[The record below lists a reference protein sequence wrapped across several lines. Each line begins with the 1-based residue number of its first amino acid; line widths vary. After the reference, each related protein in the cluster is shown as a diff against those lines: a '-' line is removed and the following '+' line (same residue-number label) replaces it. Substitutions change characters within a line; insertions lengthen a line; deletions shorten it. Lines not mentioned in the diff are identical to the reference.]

1 MDRTETSTFGLAETD
16 RAVNGSVAIDNSA
29 ADGESPTNEKA
40 LMIENMELV
49 EPRKTMHIPNHLLE
63 TKTFAKVGQ
72 NAFIHTKPSVIHFEG
87 FEVGEKQTRKLVLL
101 NASSDILRM
110 HIIPPQS
117 RHFYIRYTKP
127 ARMVAGMTLECLV
140 EFTPDE
146 WRYYYDCIRIHC
158 PGEENIVV
166 PIHGYPIMSTKEFPR
181 NYTFQSIPVGHRL
194 SKAFP
199 LKCMAPIDFEF
210 SFKYI
215 QPHPAFLIEPLSGIV
230 PANGQVEITVIFA
243 PFEFQTASMKVELT
257 ISQFNSRGIVCT
269 FTGSSRPGLLKTKT
283 MSSVQSE
290 VLDPRCFS
298 PLDRSRTNKN
308 IKRSLKTKTSSAP
321 PQMMALEKNGV
332 RFPAVIDTPYHVGKV
347 LMQEPG
353 KVKVNEM
360 RQNLLAKKASNDSS
374 RQMKEAVFESA
385 VRQAVYEERQNQLR
399 WQVRLGEDP
408 LSGQARYNILEDRA
422 AALNHYRLKVR
433 GDPVP
438 EDEYERLR
446 SMCTYKRTLREYN
459 LLASSDAQFDT
470 YTNDMWAVRHAALNK
485 FVQAART
492 IIVRLR
498 AIWKL
503 NSLRKDMVEWSRQK
517 YEERSSVNTR
527 QKMESLDVKE
537 GFEETPNFRAN
548 KIQKFKF
555 PTYVPPNVKDD
566 MAPDALGNVPFKP
579 TEIVVKRDVPFFNLK
594 VPHQYKLQGYQPH
607 SVHLASSGYVPTHRV
622 RQLRTGAEDEVINL
636 QADQTPLCVNI
647 DAATLEKDENMSAA
661 RATMAFTPRPPTA
674 TTIVDE
680 VSAAPRDVGLRH
692 EAVALTPPD
701 ALFKSVE
708 YPSLHI
714 MNPAPGLQVFQAPMP
729 YAEVDVDYHLCPL
742 PRYPR
747 SDHRADASSGTSHHA
762 GTQRRFLDREDTIR
776 GIMSWRKFPSQG
788 LTSLSNTPTLTNVWV
803 PRWDNCFSTDLL
815 PMDGPPLFDQL
826 DPEDAEN
833 CVEEELEG
841 RDEGGQVCLKPEM
854 VNVQFT
860 LIDPSSPSQ
869 DPKQPGDLFPYGN
882 RMPSTSIPVGA
893 HGPVPRE
900 RREEE
905 LDYFLTKKYNR
916 LGSKVT
922 STMTALNTMLTDTE
936 LALK

>member
-1 MDRTETSTFGLAETD
+1 MPTVFEQTD
-16 RAVNGSVAIDNSA
+16 RAVNGSAAHANSA
-29 ADGESPTNEKA
+29 TDGESPTNDKA

-49 EPRKTMHIPNHLLE
+49 EPKKTVHVPNHLLE

-72 NAFIHTKPSVIHFEG
+72 NALIHTKPSVIHFEG

-158 PGEENIVV
+158 PGEENIIV

-181 NYTFQSIPVGHRL
+181 HYTFQSIPVGHRL

-199 LKCMAPIDFEF
+199 LRCMAPIDFEF

-257 ISQFNSRGIVCT
+257 ISQFNSKGIVCV

-283 MSSVQSE
+283 MSSVKSE

-298 PLDRSRTNKN
+298 PLDRA
-308 IKRSLKTKTSSAP
+308 RSKKGMKQPVKTKASSAP
-321 PQMMALEKNGV
+321 PQLMALEKNGV
-332 RFPAVIDTPYHVGKV
+332 RFPGVINTPYHVGKV

-360 RQNLLAKKASNDSS
+360 RQNLLAKKSSKDSS

-385 VRQAVYEERQNQLR
+385 VRQSVYEERQNQLR
-399 WQVRLGEDP
+399 WQVKLGEDP
-408 LSGQARYNILEDRA
+408 LSGQARYKILEDRA
-422 AALNHYRLKVR
+422 AALSHYQLQVR

-446 SMCTYKRTLREYN
+446 SVGTYKRTLREYDS
-459 LLASSDAQFDT
+459 LASSDAQFDT
-470 YTNDMWAVRHAALNK
+470 YTNDMWAVRHAALNR

-492 IIVRLR
+492 IIIRLR

-503 NSLRKDMVEWSRQK
+503 NSLRKDMVEWSRQR
-517 YEERSSVNTR
+517 YEERSSANTR
-527 QKMESLDVKE
+527 EKMESLDLKE
-537 GFEETPNFRAN
+537 GFEETPNFRVE
-548 KIQKFKF
+548 KIQKYKF

-579 TEIVVKRDVPFFNLK
+579 TDIVVKRDVPFFNLK

-607 SVHLASSGYVPTHRV
+607 NVHQASSGYVPTHRI
-622 RQLRTGAEDEVINL
+622 RELRVGAEDEVIRL
-636 QADQTPLCVNI
+636 PPDQTPPCA
-647 DAATLEKDENMSAA
+647 DAGGTLVEKDDTLSAF
-661 RATMAFTPRPPTA
+661 RTETAFTPRPPSD
-674 TTIVDE
+674 TTMPGE
-680 VSAAPRDVGLRH
+680 TGAPPRNVGLRH

-747 SDHRADASSGTSHHA
+747 SEHKGDSQSNSGHHA

-815 PMDGPPLFDQL
+815 PLDVPPLFDQL

-833 CVEEELEG
+833 CVEDEPEG
-841 RDEGGQVCLKPEM
+841 RCEGGQVCLKPEM
-854 VNVQFT
+854 VNVQFA

-869 DPKQPGDLFPYGN
+869 DPKQTGDMFPYGN
-882 RMPSTSIPVGA
+882 RMPSSSIPVGA

-900 RREEE
+900 RREQE

-916 LGSKVT
+916 LGSKV
-922 STMTALNTMLTDTE
+922 SNTMASMDKMLTDSE